1 MATEL
6 SIAGSVRNLR
16 MLLAQ
21 NQNQELEESEF
32 CTTNNLENA
41 LSTLSEELESL
52 GLESLTTSNN
62 ELHSIES
69 LQTAFIKLVNMSWG
83 LVNKQRTLML
93 SQSQLNDM
101 HHKTSNDNANLMNRV
116 KRLKED
122 LERKQHLLSESQER
136 ERRLRVQLDEL
147 SRNLKREKEETLKLR
162 KQLQSKDSQHMHE
175 MRRIQQ
181 NGHKLREQLQ
191 KSVGTYVPKDKA
203 WQDMQAEHEKQVLLY
218 QQTIRNLE
226 ENNQLMLQEANDLRD
241 ELSLYAEGIQLHV
254 ESSNIWKDE
263 KLNI

>member
-101 HHKTSNDNANLMNRV
+101 HHKTSNDNANLMLLCIESRETV
-116 KRLKED
+116 KGRF
-122 LERKQHLLSESQER
+122 RKKTAFIIRITR
-136 ERRLRVQLDEL
+136 EG
-147 SRNLKREKEETLKLR
+147 KKT
-162 KQLQSKDSQHMHE
+162 
-175 MRRIQQ
+175 
-181 NGHKLREQLQ
+181 
-191 KSVGTYVPKDKA
+191 
-203 WQDMQAEHEKQVLLY
+203 
-218 QQTIRNLE
+218 
-226 ENNQLMLQEANDLRD
+226 
-241 ELSLYAEGIQLHV
+241 
-254 ESSNIWKDE
+254 
-263 KLNI
+263 